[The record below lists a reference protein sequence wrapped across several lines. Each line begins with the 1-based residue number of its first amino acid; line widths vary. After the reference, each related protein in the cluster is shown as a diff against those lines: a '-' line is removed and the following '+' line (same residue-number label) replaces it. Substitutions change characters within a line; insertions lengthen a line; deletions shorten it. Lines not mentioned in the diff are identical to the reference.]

1 MTMKKI
7 KYFAAALLFP
17 LLFSGCDVNEQ
28 FDGLE
33 DMANPTNKAAYV
45 YTLATADYS
54 AISSAAL
61 KVASNHEDTVK
72 AQSINTYKAFSDK
85 VFAGDYIP
93 FLLKTKYKYGD
104 IGSTAAI
111 TYAFGQ
117 NKPSFSIISKSDYQY
132 LWGDSF
138 LNYVEAFTPAKSADA
153 NLNAVL
159 KNKFP
164 VAVQGDYKLLE
175 YNYSSVEAST
185 STIEYKYFYDNFD
198 SYSFATSSPYTV
210 IGVEHG
216 GWTQK
221 DTVLASDKGKYY
233 GRVYSGNK
241 YAQITSNGTNQK
253 NDVFLI
259 TKKIDLTQA
268 INPEFT
274 FDLNVGY
281 WKADCLNIY
290 ISEDYDGDVNH
301 IGDATW
307 VDLTSNFTLPQV
319 PTGGYGTFA
328 NAGEADL
335 TSYVGKEV
343 YIAFKYSGDSRAT
356 TPDPKPTTTYQIDNV
371 KVSEM
376 RDALSVPSS
385 EKQYVAYNFDGEDW
399 VKSSE
404 KFDVVQP
411 ADYTAMGLSFIS
423 SANVPIY
430 IPNFLKQKYPY
441 ALEGDM
447 RNVVYLSAAS
457 TTSVTQFV
465 FTNGTWVANDFVIEE
480 TAMFKFKEDG
490 WKFVDSDILVGLN
503 ANTQISSNLGDFLT
517 FNVSGAQVWAWNA
530 SGYMKMSGYSGGN
543 LDNEDWLVSPAMNLS
558 ERGDSV
564 FLTFTHV
571 GNYFTD
577 KATMKQYV
585 KVYVSTT
592 SDGSSINPAEWTEL
606 NLSDADYS
614 AGNNWTFVTTT
625 PIKLGAYKGQPN
637 VRIGFKYVSTT
648 SLAGTWEIKDVY
660 VYEKEE

>member
-1 MTMKKI
+1 MKTI
-7 KYFAAALLFP
+7 KYFAAAILFS

-28 FDGLE
+28 FDGLD
-33 DMANPTNKAAYV
+33 DMAKPTNKVAYV

-54 AISSAAL
+54 AISAAAL
-61 KVASNHEDTVK
+61 KVATNHEDTLK

-104 IGSTAAI
+104 LGSTAAI

-117 NKPSFSIISKSDYQY
+117 NKPSFTILSKSDYQY

-159 KNKFP
+159 KNKYP
-164 VAVQGDYKLLE
+164 AAIEGDYKFLE
-175 YNYSSVEAST
+175 YNYSSVEAVT
-185 STIEYKYFYDNFD
+185 NNIEYKYFFD
-198 SYSFATSSPYTV
+198 DFEAHTYLPSPYSP
-210 IGVEHG
+210 ISEF

-221 DTVLASDKGKYY
+221 DT
-233 GRVYSGNK
+233 SGTRTWLNRLYNLNH
-241 YAQITSNGTNQK
+241 YAQVTSNGSNEL
-253 NDVFLI
+253 NNVFLI
-259 TKKIDLTQA
+259 TKQVDLTQA
-268 INPEFT
+268 IAPQFT
-274 FDLNVGY
+274 FDVTVGY
-281 WKADCLNIY
+281 WNATCLQVF
-290 ISEDYDGDVNH
+290 ISEDYSGNTAN
-301 IGDATW
+301 IGTATW
-307 VDLTSNFTLPQV
+307 IDITSNFTLPV
-319 PTGGYGTFA
+319 TPTSGYGTLA
-328 NAGEADL
+328 SAGIADL
-335 TSYVGKEV
+335 TSYVGKKV
-343 YIAFKYSGDSRAT
+343 YIAFKYSGDSRTET
-356 TPDPKPTTTYQIDNV
+356 TPKITTTYQIDNI

-376 RDALSVPSS
+376 RDALSIPSS
-385 EKQYVAYNFDGEDW
+385 EKKYVAYNFDGEDW
-399 VKSSE
+399 IKSSE
-404 KFDVVQP
+404 KFDVIQS
-411 ADYTAMGLSFIS
+411 ADYTAMGLTFIS
-423 SANVPIY
+423 STNVPIY
-430 IPNFLKQKYPY
+430 IPTYLKQKYPY

-447 RNVVYLSAAS
+447 RNVVYLSAAT

-465 FTNGTWVANDFVIEE
+465 LTNGIWVANDFVVEE

-490 WKFVDSDILVGLN
+490 WKFVDTDILVGLN
-503 ANTQISSNLGDFLT
+503 SNTQIGSNLGDFLT
-517 FNVSGAQVWAWNA
+517 FNITGAQVWAWNG
-530 SGYMKMSGYSGGN
+530 SGYMKMSGYSSGN

-606 NLSDADYS
+606 SLSDADYS

-625 PIKLGAYKGQPN
+625 PIKLGAYKGLSN
-637 VRIGFKYVSTT
+637 VRIAFKYVSTT
-648 SLAGTWEIKDVY
+648 TVAGTWEVKDVY